1 MYKIDYHTHA
11 KFSFDSTAEYLDQF
25 NAAKKRGINDI
36 IFTEHCE
43 CNLKSATPPGVPIRP
58 LFDHEGYW
66 NYIKNFRATSG
77 LDFGI
82 GLELGQANQ
91 EPERAKAVLESHEW
105 DFIICSLHNMRDEYD
120 FSLLNYHERD
130 VEKTFSDYLSELYEI
145 AEQNLFCVLGH
156 IYYPLRYI
164 RIQGVDFDHTKFDAE
179 MAQILKLT
187 AQNGKGIEI
196 NISSKSYDKS
206 QKDRDFILR
215 YVKMFRDLGGEIITT
230 GSDGHNP
237 DAVGQNITDANE
249 ILKEAGFKYIS
260 KFRKRKPT
268 FEKI

>member
-1 MYKIDYHTHA
+1 MYKVDYHVHA
-11 KFSFDSTAEYLDQF
+11 KFSFDSTTEYLDQF
-25 NAAKKRGINDI
+25 NAAKEKGINDI

-43 CNLKSATPPGVPIRP
+43 CNLESATPPEMPIRP

-66 NYIKNFRATSG
+66 NYIKNFRDTSG

-91 EPERAKAVLESHEW
+91 EPERAKMILESHEW
-105 DFIICSLHNMRDEYD
+105 DFIICSLHNMRKEYD
-120 FSLLNYHERD
+120 FSLLNYPERD
-130 VEKTFSDYLSELYEI
+130 IDKTFRDYLMEIYEI

-164 RIQGVDFDHTKFDAE
+164 KAQGFDLDYKKYDAE
-179 MAQILKLT
+179 MAQILKLV

-196 NISSKSYDKS
+196 NISEKSYNKS
-206 QKDRDFILR
+206 KEDWNFHLR
-215 YVKMFRDLGGEIITT
+215 YTKMFRELGGEIMTT
-230 GSDGHNP
+230 GSDGHTP
-237 DAVGQNITDANE
+237 DAVGKNIDDATE
-249 ILKEAGFKYIS
+249 IMKEAGFKYVS
-260 KFRKRKPT
+260 KFRKMKPT